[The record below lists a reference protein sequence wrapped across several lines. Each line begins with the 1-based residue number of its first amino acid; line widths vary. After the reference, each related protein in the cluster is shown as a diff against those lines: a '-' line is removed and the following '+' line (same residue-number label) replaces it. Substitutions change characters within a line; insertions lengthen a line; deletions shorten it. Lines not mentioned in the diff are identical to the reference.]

1 MFIIRGGRCEPF
13 KKRKK
18 KKKIGKQTAISEKW
32 LLQSYDIR
40 VDKENDEIANN
51 KKQTFRDTFLDFND

>member
-1 MFIIRGGRCEPF
+1 MSLL
-13 KKRKK
+13 KKE
-18 KKKIGKQTAISEKW
+18 KKIGKQTAISEKW
-32 LLQSYDIR
+32 LLKSYDIR